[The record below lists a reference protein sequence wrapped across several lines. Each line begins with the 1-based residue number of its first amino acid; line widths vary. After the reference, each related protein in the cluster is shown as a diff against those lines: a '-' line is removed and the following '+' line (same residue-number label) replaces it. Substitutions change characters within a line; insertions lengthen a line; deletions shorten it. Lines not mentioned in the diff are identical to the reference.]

1 MLHPCTFVGLCK
13 HHKTK
18 IITRRRHYKLKDRY
32 VLVASDQD
40 LAGMT
45 MINYLLSNVD
55 FASEGKR
62 DAGESY
68 RSTCNDNIQ
77 LFISS
82 GSLLNLENL
91 DDLYPHT
98 FAFIFLSKHKSD
110 SRIPAL
116 TCHCTGNFAADNAHG
131 GRPREIAISYPSLQ
145 KGYLKAIIA
154 ARQKVPHYDI
164 IIEATHHG
172 PTSLNKPVLFIELGS
187 SEKQWADKNAA
198 AVICDTLL
206 ELLDNGIDSC
216 DKVGIALGGTHYPIK
231 FNKLLL
237 ESKFGLAA
245 VASKHNLAAVDE
257 GILNQMV
264 EKSVEKVTHIILDS
278 KGLGSQKDRIMKMAE
293 KTQLE
298 LYQV

>member
-1 MLHPCTFVGLCK
+1 LNN
-13 HHKTK
+13 
-18 IITRRRHYKLKDRY
+18 YY

-45 MINYLLSNVD
+45 MTDYLLSSAE
-55 FASEGKR
+55 FAREGKR

-68 RSTCNDNIQ
+68 RSPRHHNVQ
-77 LFISS
+77 LYIST

-91 DDLYPHT
+91 GDLYPH
-98 FAFIFLSKHKSD
+98 AGVFIFLSKHKSD
-110 SRIPAL
+110 SRIPTL
-116 TCHCTGNFAADNAHG
+116 TCHCTGNFDADNAYG

-145 KGYLKAIIA
+145 KGYLKAITA
-154 ARQKVPHYDI
+154 AGQKVPQYDI

-172 PTSLNKPVLFIELGS
+172 PTSLNKPVLFVELGS
-187 SEKQWADKNAA
+187 SEKQWADNNAA
-198 AVICDTLL
+198 AAICDALL
-206 ELLDNGIDSC
+206 EMLDNGIDCC

-245 VASKHNLAAVDE
+245 VASKHNLEAVDE
-257 GILNQMV
+257 EILNQMV
-264 EKSVEKVTHIILDS
+264 EKSVEKVTHVILDS
-278 KGLGSQKDRIMKMAE
+278 KGLGSQRDRIMKIAE
-293 KTQLE
+293 KTRLE